1 MFAETVSRV
10 LLSHA
15 VSTADYMLIPEL
27 TFKQTLP
34 LRIIELMSGGR
45 VGLADH
51 KMFQAS
57 S

>member
-1 MFAETVSRV
+1 MFAETVSRM